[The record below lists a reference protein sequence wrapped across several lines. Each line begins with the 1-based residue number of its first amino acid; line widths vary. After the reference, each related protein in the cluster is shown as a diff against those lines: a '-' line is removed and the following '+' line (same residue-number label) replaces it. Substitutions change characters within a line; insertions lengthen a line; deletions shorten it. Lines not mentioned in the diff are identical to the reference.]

1 MQMRTNSTVLSNSRY
16 DTRIHRVHVWT
27 WVAVPHVQE
36 LRPADASDSRPWHP
50 CNSAISGYL
59 EVMRT
64 ANQEIVEVA
73 SLPVD
78 TQLSDPLCLAAKSL
92 TVVTQRAL
100 VRGRTSEPGN
110 EYFQILYC

>member
-1 MQMRTNSTVLSNSRY
+1 MSGSTSTFLVSAVQREARGNVGSREFCK
-16 DTRIHRVHVWT
+16 DDAATRI
-27 WVAVPHVQE
+27 AG
-36 LRPADASDSRPWHP
+36 L
-50 CNSAISGYL
+50 SGYL

-64 ANQEIVEVA
+64 ANQEIVEVT

-100 VRGRTSEPGN
+100 VEGAN
-110 EYFQILYC
+110 